1 MISGRNE
8 IKCPNCGK
16 VFQIDETSYESIL
29 KQIRDEEF
37 HKEIESKEK
46 QFNKERESAVKL
58 AEAHIR
64 EEMQKQVADNDR
76 RIIRTTL

>member
-1 MISGRNE
+1 MISSRNE
-8 IKCPNCGK
+8 IKSPNCGK

-46 QFNKERESAVKL
+46 QFNKDRESAGKL